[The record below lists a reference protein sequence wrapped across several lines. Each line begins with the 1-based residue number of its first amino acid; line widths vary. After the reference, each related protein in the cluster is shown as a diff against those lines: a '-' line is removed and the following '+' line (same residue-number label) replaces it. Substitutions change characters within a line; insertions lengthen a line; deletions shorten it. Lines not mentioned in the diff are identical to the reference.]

1 MAALGSRVRRFRE
14 SRGLNQEALA
24 KLLGVSRPTLS
35 LIETGERKL
44 SAEEIKRLADIFDV
58 SVDAFFDESK
68 GPQIFI
74 REAGAEYR
82 KAASEIR
89 IDVPRKNLAKF
100 REVLLYVLNKV
111 GAKPNIGETVLYKL
125 LYFIDFDY
133 YERHE
138 EQLVGA
144 TYKKNK
150 FGPTPLEFAKVAARM
165 IEAGE
170 LRKLPDKFFGF
181 PQTKYLPLR
190 SPDLA
195 LLSGREIEVID
206 RVLDRLSDMTAAR
219 ISEYSHNDV
228 PWLST
233 EEGGVIP
240 YESVFYR
247 TAAYTAR
254 SGDAGVP

>member
-1 MAALGSRVRRFRE
+1 MAALGSRVRHFRE
-14 SRGLNQEALA
+14 SRGLSQEALA

-44 SAEEIKRLADIFDV
+44 SADEVKRLADIFNV

-68 GPQIFI
+68 SPQVFI
-74 REAGAEYR
+74 REAGAEYK
-82 KAASEIR
+82 KAASELR
-89 IDVPRKNLAKF
+89 IDVPQKNLAKF

-111 GAKPNIGETVLYKL
+111 GAKPNVGETVLYKL
-125 LYFIDFDY
+125 LYFIDFDH
-133 YERHE
+133 YERYE

-150 FGPTPLEFAKVAARM
+150 YGPTPLEFGKVAERM

-170 LRKLPDKFFGF
+170 LQKLPDKFFSY

-190 SPDLA
+190 RPDLS
-195 LLSGREIEVID
+195 LFSGREIEVID
-206 RVLDRLSDMTAAR
+206 RVLDRLSDLTAAQ

-233 EEGGVIP
+233 EEGGVIS

-247 TAAYTAR
+247 TPAYSAR
-254 SGDAGVP
+254 PGDAGLS

>member
-24 KLLGVSRPTLS
+24 KLLGVARPTLS

-68 GPQIFI
+68 SPQVFI
-74 REAGAEYR
+74 RKARAECK
-82 KAASEIR
+82 KAAGEIR
-89 IDVPRKNLAKF
+89 IDVPRKNLIKF
-100 REVLLYVLNKV
+100 REVLLYILNKV
-111 GAKPNIGETVLYKL
+111 GAKPDIGETVLYKL

-133 YERHE
+133 YERYE

-150 FGPTPLEFAKVAARM
+150 YGPTPLEFAKVAEQM
-165 IEAGE
+165 IKSGD
-170 LRKLPDKFFGF
+170 LRKLPDKFFGY

-190 SPDLA
+190 RPDLSFV
-195 LLSGREIEVID
+195 SGREIEVIN
-206 RVLDRLSDMTAAR
+206 RVLDRLSDMTAAQ
-219 ISEYSHNDV
+219 ISEYSHHDV

-233 EEGGVIP
+233 DEGGLIP
-240 YESVFYR
+240 YETVFYR

-254 SGDAGVP
+254 AGDAVVS

>member
-1 MAALGSRVRRFRE
+1 MAALGRRVRHFRE
-14 SRGLNQEALA
+14 SRGLSQEALA

-44 SAEEIKRLADIFDV
+44 SADEVKRLADIFNV

-68 GPQIFI
+68 SPQVFI
-74 REAGAEYR
+74 REAGAEYK
-82 KAASEIR
+82 KAASELR
-89 IDVPRKNLAKF
+89 IDVPRKNLAKL
-100 REVLLYVLNKV
+100 REVLLYVLNKI
-111 GAKPNIGETVLYKL
+111 GAKPNVGETVLYKL
-125 LYFIDFDY
+125 LFFIDFDH
-133 YERHE
+133 YERYE

-150 FGPTPLEFAKVAARM
+150 YGPTPLEFGKVAERM

-170 LRKLPDKFFGF
+170 LQKLPDKFFSY

-190 SPDLA
+190 RPDLS
-195 LLSGREIEVID
+195 LFSGREIEVID
-206 RVLDRLSDMTAAR
+206 RVLDRLSDMTAAQ

-233 EEGGVIP
+233 EEGGVIS

-247 TAAYTAR
+247 TPAYTAR
-254 SGDAGVP
+254 SGDAGLS